1 MAWLLSLLRYGDRS
15 RYLWFNSHGADPR
28 RWTFEKRTAAAAA
41 TFCDNFSTKKEMIKN
56 LVDISSTKADNEG
69 GRGKTFTTFTF
80 VKVSGR
86 RSSADPGFH

>member
-1 MAWLLSLLRYGDRS
+1 MLRDGDLSQLRLYGLELVGT
-15 RYLWFNSHGADPR
+15 YCL
-28 RWTFEKRTAAAAA
+28 
-41 TFCDNFSTKKEMIKN
+41 FSTKKEMIKN

-69 GRGKTFTTFTF
+69 GREKTFTTFTF